1 MAALLDRLRSAR
13 EFTVQLAIGKRL
25 RMRRPL
31 AAQMSRF
38 RAGVSLELVAE
49 HVVGWD
55 GITEADLL
63 PGVGSDSPAAFSPEL
78 AAEVLMDR
86 PDWAAPASHEL
97 VESIKAWLAKQDAA
111 AKN

>member
-13 EFTVQLAIGKRL
+13 EFTVELAPGKRL

-31 AAQMSRF
+31 AAQMPRF
-38 RAGVSLELVAE
+38 RGGFSLELMAE
-49 HVVGWD
+49 HVVGWE
-55 GITEADLL
+55 GLTEADLL
-63 PGVGSDSPAAFSPEL
+63 PGAGRDSPAALPADA